1 KNRLHF
7 KKTKIQID
15 RYLPMWLRKFSLIQ
29 RLGIIV
35 ALITLLFVLL
45 TAVVLNRHYEALK
58 QKSYDENQHL
68 VEVVHTMLS
77 SFAART
83 DVDEATAKQQALEA
97 VKALRYDG
105 SNYFWIQDQTPSMV
119 MHPIKPA
126 LDGQDLRTFKDGNGK
141 AFFIELAQ
149 KVKSKGEGFV
159 DYVWPLPGEESPTDK
174 ISYVKEFK
182 PWGWTVGSGIYLT
195 NLEKEF
201 AHLRNVITVFCLVSI
216 VLVVVLVYVI
226 GGSIVKPVQEV
237 SERMKDISQGEGDL
251 TRSLP
256 ETGQDE
262 VTRLAR
268 YFNEYTKKMRHSLL
282 GIRENINSLTQ
293 QAELVETSSK
303 NSNAQAQTQNE
314 NMLQV
319 AAAMEEMTTQ
329 INEVSNNAD
338 SAEKSTSSA
347 RGNVQNGASVVDSTV
362 NDIRSLTSD
371 IESVSSAVT
380 ELAAQTESIGA
391 VLDVI
396 RGIAE
401 QTNLLALNAAIE
413 AARAGEQGRGF
424 AVVADEVRTLA
435 SRTGQST
442 DEIQAMIEE
451 LQSNAKS
458 AVDAVK
464 VSQSASTKTVDNAIQ
479 ANQNLQEADR
489 LMTEIADM
497 SSEIARATE
506 QQAEAATEANMRI
519 NALSGAAD
527 SSLRTADELAAASQA
542 LRASCI
548 AIMDIANRFK
558 L

>member
-1 KNRLHF
+1 
-7 KKTKIQID
+7 
-15 RYLPMWLRKFSLIQ
+15 MWLRKFSLIQ
-29 RLGIIV
+29 RLGIIA

-45 TAVVLNRHYEALK
+45 TALVLNRHYEALK

-68 VEVVHTMLS
+68 VEVVHTLLG
-77 SFAART
+77 SFAKRE
-83 DVDEATAKQQALEA
+83 DVDEATAKQLALEA

-105 SNYFWIQDQTPSMV
+105 NNYFWIQDETPAMV
-119 MHPIKPA
+119 MHPMKPA
-126 LDGQDLRTFKDGNGK
+126 LDGKDLRTFKDGNGK
-141 AFFIELAQ
+141 AFFIEMAQ
-149 KVKSKGEGFV
+149 KVIAKGEGFV
-159 DYVWPLPGEESPTDK
+159 DYVWPLPGEEAPTDK
-174 ISYVKEFK
+174 ISYVKAFK

-195 NLEKEF
+195 NLEEEY
-201 AHLRNVITVFCLVSI
+201 AHLRNVIVVFCVVS
-216 VLVVVLVYVI
+216 VVLVILLIYVI

-268 YFNEYTKKMRHSLL
+268 YFNEYTEKMRQSLL

-303 NSNAQAQTQNE
+303 NSNAQARTQNE

-338 SAEKSTSSA
+338 SAEKGTSSA
-347 RGNVQNGASVVDSTV
+347 RSNVQHGASVVDSTV
-362 NDIRSLTSD
+362 QDIRSLTSD
-371 IESVSSAVT
+371 IESVSNVVT
-380 ELAAQTESIGA
+380 ELAAQTDSIGA

-442 DEIQAMIEE
+442 DEIQAMIEK
-451 LQSNAKS
+451 LQSNAKN

-464 VSQSASTKTVDNAIQ
+464 VSQAASSKTVDNAIQ

-489 LMTEIADM
+489 LMTEIADK

-542 LRASCI
+542 LRSSCL
-548 AIMDIANRFK
+548 AIMEIANRFK

>member
-1 KNRLHF
+1 
-7 KKTKIQID
+7 
-15 RYLPMWLRKFSLIQ
+15 MWLRNFSLIQ

-35 ALITLLFVLL
+35 ALVVLLFVML
-45 TAVVLNRHYEALK
+45 TVVVLNRHYDALK
-58 QKSYDENQHL
+58 HKSYQENQHV

-77 SFAART
+77 SFAARK
-83 DVDEATAKQQALEA
+83 DLDETTAKQHALEA

-105 SNYFWIQDQTPSMV
+105 NNYFWVQDRTPSMV
-119 MHPIKPA
+119 MHPLKPA
-126 LDGQDLRTFKDGNGK
+126 LDGQDLRSFKDENGK
-141 AFFIELAQ
+141 ALFVEMAQ
-149 KVKSKGEGFV
+149 QVKANGEGFV
-159 DYVWPLPGEESPTDK
+159 DYVWPLPGETSPTDK

-182 PWGWTVGSGIYLT
+182 PWGWTIGSGIYLT
-195 NLEKEF
+195 NLDKEY
-201 AHLRNVITVFCLVSI
+201 ASLRNLIVIFSVISI
-216 VLVVVLVYVI
+216 ALVVVLIYVI

-237 SERMKDISQGEGDL
+237 TERMKDISQGEGDL

-256 ETGQDE
+256 ESGQDE

-268 YFNEYTKKMRHSLL
+268 YFNQYTEKMRQSLL
-282 GIRENINSLTQ
+282 GIRENISSLNQ
-293 QAELVETSSK
+293 QAELVERSSK
-303 NSNAQAQTQNE
+303 NSNQQAQDQNE

-329 INEVSNNAD
+329 INEVSDNAD
-338 SAEKSTSSA
+338 TAEKSTGSA
-347 RGNVQNGASVVDSTV
+347 RTNVQNGAAVVDSTV
-362 NDIRSLTSD
+362 SDIRSLTSD
-371 IESVSSAVT
+371 IESVSTVVT
-380 ELAAQTESIGA
+380 ELAAQTDSIGA

-442 DEIQAMIEE
+442 DEIQAMIEK
-451 LQSNAKS
+451 LQSNAKA

-489 LMTEIADM
+489 LMTEISDK

-527 SSLRTADELAAASQA
+527 NSLSTADELASASEA
-542 LRASCI
+542 LRASCL

>member
-1 KNRLHF
+1 
-7 KKTKIQID
+7 
-15 RYLPMWLRKFSLIQ
+15 MWLRKFSLIQ

-77 SFAART
+77 SFEART
-83 DVDEATAKQQALEA
+83 DVDEATAKQQALAA

-126 LDGQDLRTFKDGNGK
+126 LDGKDLRTFKDGNGK
-141 AFFIELAQ
+141 AFFIEMAQ
-149 KVKSKGEGFV
+149 KVKAQGDGFV
-159 DYVWPLPGEESPTDK
+159 DYVWPLPGEETPTDK

-195 NLEKEF
+195 NLEEEF
-201 AHLRNVITVFCLVSI
+201 AHLRNLILVFCLVSI
-216 VLVVVLVYVI
+216 VLVVLLVYVI

-262 VTRLAR
+262 VTRLAL
-268 YFNEYTKKMRHSLL
+268 YFNEYTDKMRQSLL
-282 GIRENINSLTQ
+282 GIRENISSLTQ
-293 QAELVETSSK
+293 QAELVESSSQ

-329 INEVSNNAD
+329 INDVSSNAD

-347 RGNVQNGASVVDSTV
+347 RGNVQNGAAVVDSTV
-362 NDIRSLTSD
+362 QDIRSLTSD
-371 IESVSSAVT
+371 IESVSNVVT
-380 ELAAQTESIGA
+380 ELAAQTDSIGA

-442 DEIQAMIEE
+442 DEIQAMIEK

-458 AVDAVK
+458 AVDAVQI
-464 VSQSASTKTVDNAIQ
+464 SQSASNKTVDNAIQ

-527 SSLRTADELAAASQA
+527 SSLKTADELAAASQA
-542 LRASCI
+542 LKSSCL

>member
-1 KNRLHF
+1 
-7 KKTKIQID
+7 
-15 RYLPMWLRKFSLIQ
+15 MWLRKFSLIQ

-83 DVDEATAKQQALEA
+83 DVDEAAAKQQALEA

-141 AFFIELAQ
+141 AFFIEMAQ

-201 AHLRNVITVFCLVSI
+201 AHLRNVIAVFCLVSI

-542 LRASCI
+542 LRASCL

>member
-1 KNRLHF
+1 
-7 KKTKIQID
+7 
-15 RYLPMWLRKFSLIQ
+15 MWLRKLSLIQ
-29 RLGIIV
+29 RLGVIV
-35 ALITLLFVLL
+35 ALVALLFIVL

-68 VEVVHTMLS
+68 VEVVHTMLG
-77 SFAART
+77 SFAQRS
-83 DVDEATAKQQALEA
+83 DIDEVEAKQLALA
-97 VKALRYDG
+97 SVKALRYDG
-105 SNYFWIQDQTPSMV
+105 SNYFWIQDQTPTMV
-119 MHPIKPA
+119 MHPIKPS

-141 AFFIELAQ
+141 AFFIEMAQ
-149 KVKSKGEGFV
+149 KIKAKGDGFV
-159 DYVWPLPGEESPTDK
+159 DYVWPLPGEEVPTEK

-195 NLEKEF
+195 NLDAEY
-201 AHLRNVITVFCLVSI
+201 AHLRNLIIVFCVISI
-216 VLVVVLVYVI
+216 ILVVFLIYVI

-237 SERMKDISQGEGDL
+237 TERMKDISQGEGDL
-251 TRSLP
+251 TRFLP

-268 YFNEYTKKMRHSLL
+268 YFNQYTEKMRHSLI
-282 GIRENINSLTQ
+282 GIRSNINTLSQ
-293 QAELVETSSK
+293 QAELVENSSK
-303 NSNAQAQTQNE
+303 NSNTQAQTQNE

-329 INEVSNNAD
+329 INDVSSNAD
-338 SAEKSTSSA
+338 SAEKSTTSA
-347 RGNVQNGASVVDSTV
+347 RTNVQNGTTVVENTV
-362 NDIRSLTSD
+362 SDIRSLTSD
-371 IESVSSAVT
+371 IESVSAVVT
-380 ELAAQTESIGA
+380 ELAAQTDSIGA

-442 DEIQAMIEE
+442 DEIQAMIEK
-451 LQSNAKS
+451 LQSNAKN

-464 VSQSASTKTVDNAIQ
+464 VSQQASAKTVDNAIE

-489 LMTEIADM
+489 LMTEISGM

-506 QQAEAATEANMRI
+506 QQAEAANEVNVRI

-527 SSLRTADELAAASQA
+527 NSLRTADELASASQA
-542 LRASCI
+542 LRASCL
-548 AIMDIANRFK
+548 AITEIANRFK
-558 L
+558 LE

>member
-1 KNRLHF
+1 
-7 KKTKIQID
+7 
-15 RYLPMWLRKFSLIQ
+15 MWLRNFSLIQ

-35 ALITLLFVLL
+35 ALIVLLFVLL
-45 TAVVLNRHYEALK
+45 TVVVLNRHYDALK
-58 QKSYDENQHL
+58 HKSYEENQHL
-68 VEVVHTMLS
+68 VEVVHTMLG
-77 SFAART
+77 SFAARS
-83 DVDEATAKQQALEA
+83 DLDEENAKQQALNA

-105 SNYFWIQDQTPSMV
+105 NNYFWIQDRTPSMV
-119 MHPIKPA
+119 MHPLKPA
-126 LDGQDLRTFKDGNGK
+126 LDGQDLRSFKDENGT
-141 AFFIELAQ
+141 ALFVEMAQ
-149 KVKSKGEGFV
+149 KVKANGEGFV
-159 DYVWPLPGEESPTDK
+159 DYVWPLPGEDRPTDK

-195 NLEKEF
+195 NLEKEY
-201 AHLRNVITVFCLVSI
+201 ANLRNLIIVFSLISI
-216 VLVVVLVYVI
+216 VLVVVLIYVI
-226 GGSIVKPVQEV
+226 GGSIVKPVKEV
-237 SERMKDISQGEGDL
+237 TERMKDISQGEGDL

-268 YFNEYTKKMRHSLL
+268 YFNQYTEKMRQSLL
-282 GIRENINSLTQ
+282 GIRENISSLTQ
-293 QAELVETSSK
+293 QAELVERSSK
-303 NSNAQAQTQNE
+303 NSNQQAQDQNE

-319 AAAMEEMTTQ
+319 AAAMEQMTSQ
-329 INEVSNNAD
+329 INEVSHNAET
-338 SAEKSTSSA
+338 AEKSTGSA
-347 RGNVQNGASVVDSTV
+347 RTNVQNGVAVVDGTV
-362 NDIRSLTSD
+362 TDIRSLTSD
-371 IESVSSAVT
+371 IESVSTVVT
-380 ELAAQTESIGA
+380 ELAAQTDSIGA

-442 DEIQAMIEE
+442 DEIQAMIEK
-451 LQSNAKS
+451 LQSNAKA

-479 ANQNLQEADR
+479 ANQSLQEADR
-489 LMTEIADM
+489 LMTEISNK

-527 SSLRTADELAAASQA
+527 SSLRTADELASASEA
-542 LRASCI
+542 LRASCL

>member
-1 KNRLHF
+1 
-7 KKTKIQID
+7 
-15 RYLPMWLRKFSLIQ
+15 MWLRKFSLIQ

-141 AFFIELAQ
+141 AFFIEMAQ
-149 KVKSKGEGFV
+149 NVKSKGEGFV

-201 AHLRNVITVFCLVSI
+201 AHLRNVIAVFCLVSI

-237 SERMKDISQGEGDL
+237 TERMKDISQGEGDL

-268 YFNEYTKKMRHSLL
+268 YFNEYTEKMRQSLL

-347 RGNVQNGASVVDSTV
+347 RGNVQHGASVVDSTV
-362 NDIRSLTSD
+362 KDIRSLTSD

-442 DEIQAMIEE
+442 DEIQAMIEK

-464 VSQSASTKTVDNAIQ
+464 VSQSASTKTVENAIQ

>member
-1 KNRLHF
+1 
-7 KKTKIQID
+7 
-15 RYLPMWLRKFSLIQ
+15 MWLRKFSLIQ
-29 RLGIIV
+29 RLGIIA

-45 TAVVLNRHYEALK
+45 TALVLNRHYEALK

-68 VEVVHTMLS
+68 VEVVHTLLG
-77 SFAART
+77 SFAKRD
-83 DVDEATAKQQALEA
+83 DVDEATAKQLALEA

-105 SNYFWIQDQTPSMV
+105 NNYFWIQDETPAMV
-119 MHPIKPA
+119 MHPMKPA
-126 LDGQDLRTFKDGNGK
+126 LDGKDLRTFKDGNGK
-141 AFFIELAQ
+141 AFFIEMAQ
-149 KVKSKGEGFV
+149 KVKAKGEGFV
-159 DYVWPLPGEESPTDK
+159 DYVWPLPGEEAPTDK
-174 ISYVKEFK
+174 ISYVKAFK

-195 NLEKEF
+195 NLEEEY
-201 AHLRNVITVFCLVSI
+201 AHLRNVIVVFCVVS
-216 VLVVVLVYVI
+216 VVLVILLIYVI

-268 YFNEYTKKMRHSLL
+268 YFNEYTEKMRQSLL

-303 NSNAQAQTQNE
+303 NSNARAQTQNE

-338 SAEKSTSSA
+338 SAEKGTSSA
-347 RGNVQNGASVVDSTV
+347 RSNVQHGASVVDSTV
-362 NDIRSLTSD
+362 QDIRSLTSD
-371 IESVSSAVT
+371 IESVSNVVT
-380 ELAAQTESIGA
+380 ELAAQTDSIGA

-442 DEIQAMIEE
+442 DEIQAMIEK
-451 LQSNAKS
+451 LQSNAKN

-464 VSQSASTKTVDNAIQ
+464 VSQAASSKTVDNAIQ

-489 LMTEIADM
+489 LMTEIADK

-542 LRASCI
+542 LRSSCL
-548 AIMDIANRFK
+548 AIMEIANRFK

>member
-1 KNRLHF
+1 
-7 KKTKIQID
+7 
-15 RYLPMWLRKFSLIQ
+15 MWLRKFSLIQ

-141 AFFIELAQ
+141 AFFIAMAQ

-201 AHLRNVITVFCLVSI
+201 AHLRNVIAVFCLVSI

-268 YFNEYTKKMRHSLL
+268 YFNEYTEKMRHSLL

-442 DEIQAMIEE
+442 DEIQAMIEK

>member
-1 KNRLHF
+1 
-7 KKTKIQID
+7 
-15 RYLPMWLRKFSLIQ
+15 MWLRKFSLIQ

-442 DEIQAMIEE
+442 DEIQAMIEK

-542 LRASCI
+542 LRASCL

>member
-1 KNRLHF
+1 
-7 KKTKIQID
+7 
-15 RYLPMWLRKFSLIQ
+15 MWLRKFSLIQ
-29 RLGIIV
+29 RLGIIA
-35 ALITLLFVLL
+35 ALMTLLFVLL
-45 TAVVLNRHYEALK
+45 TALVLNRHYEALK

-68 VEVVHTMLS
+68 VEVVHTLLG
-77 SFAART
+77 SFAKRE
-83 DVDEATAKQQALEA
+83 DVDEATAKQLALEA

-105 SNYFWIQDQTPSMV
+105 NNYFWIQDETPSMV
-119 MHPIKPA
+119 MHPMKPA
-126 LDGQDLRTFKDGNGK
+126 LDGKDLRTFKDGNGK
-141 AFFIELAQ
+141 AFFIEMAQ
-149 KVKSKGEGFV
+149 KVKAKGEGFV
-159 DYVWPLPGEESPTDK
+159 DYVWPLPGEEAPTDK
-174 ISYVKEFK
+174 ISYVKAFK

-195 NLEKEF
+195 NLEEEY
-201 AHLRNVITVFCLVSI
+201 AHLRNVIVVFCVVS
-216 VLVVVLVYVI
+216 VVLVILLIYVI

-268 YFNEYTKKMRHSLL
+268 YFNEYTEKMRQSLL

-338 SAEKSTSSA
+338 SAEKGTSSA
-347 RGNVQNGASVVDSTV
+347 RSNVQHGASVVDSTV
-362 NDIRSLTSD
+362 QDIRSLTSD
-371 IESVSSAVT
+371 IESVSNVVT
-380 ELAAQTESIGA
+380 ELAAQTDSIGA

-442 DEIQAMIEE
+442 DEIQAMIEK
-451 LQSNAKS
+451 LQSNAKN

-464 VSQSASTKTVDNAIQ
+464 VSQAASSKTVDNAIQ

-489 LMTEIADM
+489 LMTEIADK

-542 LRASCI
+542 LRSSCL
-548 AIMDIANRFK
+548 AIMEIANRFK

>member
-1 KNRLHF
+1 
-7 KKTKIQID
+7 
-15 RYLPMWLRKFSLIQ
+15 MWLRKFSLIQ

-141 AFFIELAQ
+141 AFFIEMAQ

-542 LRASCI
+542 LRASCL

>member
-1 KNRLHF
+1 
-7 KKTKIQID
+7 
-15 RYLPMWLRKFSLIQ
+15 MWLRNFSLIQ
-29 RLGIIV
+29 RLGIII
-35 ALITLLFVLL
+35 ALIILLFIVLTGL
-45 TAVVLNRHYEALK
+45 VLNRHFEALK
-58 QKSYDENQHL
+58 QKSYEENQHL
-68 VEVVHTMLS
+68 VEVVHTMLG

-83 DVDEATAKQQALEA
+83 DVSEETAKQLALEA
-97 VKALRYDG
+97 VRALRYDG
-105 SNYFWIQDQTPSMV
+105 SNYFWIQDQTPTMV

-126 LDGQDLRTFKDGNGK
+126 LDGNDLRTFKDGNGK
-141 AFFIELAQ
+141 AFFVDMARL
-149 KVKSKGEGFV
+149 VKSQGDGFV
-159 DYVWPLPGEESPTDK
+159 DYVWPLPGETEPTDK

-195 NLEKEF
+195 NLEAEY
-201 AHLRNVITVFCLVSI
+201 AHMRNVMIGFCVVSV
-216 VLVVVLVYVI
+216 VLVVLLIYVI

-237 SERMKDISQGEGDL
+237 TERMKDISQGEGDL

-256 ETGQDE
+256 EKGQDE

-268 YFNEYTKKMRHSLL
+268 YFNQYTEKMRQSLL

-293 QAELVETSSK
+293 QAELVENSSK
-303 NSNAQAQTQNE
+303 NSNQQAHDQNE

-319 AAAMEEMTTQ
+319 AAAMEQMTSQ

-347 RGNVQNGASVVDSTV
+347 RSNVQHGATVVDNTV
-362 NDIRSLTSD
+362 KDIRSLTSD

-380 ELAAQTESIGA
+380 ELAAQTDSIGA

-442 DEIQAMIEE
+442 DEIQAMIEK
-451 LQSNAKS
+451 LQSNAKA

-506 QQAEAATEANMRI
+506 QQAEAANEANVRI

-527 SSLRTADELAAASQA
+527 NSLRTADELASASQA
-542 LRASCI
+542 LRASCL

>member
-1 KNRLHF
+1 
-7 KKTKIQID
+7 
-15 RYLPMWLRKFSLIQ
+15 MWLRKFSLIQ
-29 RLGIIV
+29 RLGIIA

-45 TAVVLNRHYEALK
+45 TALVLNRHYEALK

-68 VEVVHTMLS
+68 VEVVHTLLG
-77 SFAART
+77 SFAKRE
-83 DVDEATAKQQALEA
+83 DVDEATAKQLALEA

-105 SNYFWIQDQTPSMV
+105 NNYFWIQDETPAMV
-119 MHPIKPA
+119 MHPMKPA
-126 LDGQDLRTFKDGNGK
+126 LDGKDLRTFKDGNGK
-141 AFFIELAQ
+141 AFFIEMAQ
-149 KVKSKGEGFV
+149 RVKAKGEGFV
-159 DYVWPLPGEESPTDK
+159 DYVWPLPGEEAPTDK
-174 ISYVKEFK
+174 ISYVKAFK

-195 NLEKEF
+195 NLEEEY
-201 AHLRNVITVFCLVSI
+201 AHLRNVIVVFCVVS
-216 VLVVVLVYVI
+216 VVLVILLIYVI

-268 YFNEYTKKMRHSLL
+268 YFNEYTEKMRQSLL

-338 SAEKSTSSA
+338 SAEKGTSSA
-347 RGNVQNGASVVDSTV
+347 RSNVQHGASVVDSTV
-362 NDIRSLTSD
+362 QDIRSLTSD
-371 IESVSSAVT
+371 IESVSNVVT
-380 ELAAQTESIGA
+380 ELAAQTDSIGA

-442 DEIQAMIEE
+442 DEIQAMIEK
-451 LQSNAKS
+451 LQSNAKN

-464 VSQSASTKTVDNAIQ
+464 VSQAASSKTVDNAIQ

-489 LMTEIADM
+489 LMTEIADK

-542 LRASCI
+542 LRSSCL
-548 AIMDIANRFK
+548 AIMEIANRFK

>member
-1 KNRLHF
+1 
-7 KKTKIQID
+7 
-15 RYLPMWLRKFSLIQ
+15 MWLRNFSLIQ
-29 RLGIIV
+29 RLGIII
-35 ALITLLFVLL
+35 ALIILLFVVL
-45 TAVVLNRHYEALK
+45 TGLVLNRHFEALK
-58 QKSYDENQHL
+58 QKSYEENQHL
-68 VEVVHTMLS
+68 VEVVHTMLG

-83 DVDEATAKQQALEA
+83 DVSEETAKQLALDA
-97 VKALRYDG
+97 VRALRYDG
-105 SNYFWIQDQTPSMV
+105 SNYFWIQDQTPTMV

-126 LDGQDLRTFKDGNGK
+126 LEGNDLRTFKDGNGK
-141 AFFIELAQ
+141 AFFVDMARL
-149 KVKSKGEGFV
+149 VKSQGDGFV
-159 DYVWPLPGEESPTDK
+159 DYVWPLPGETEPTDK

-195 NLEKEF
+195 NLEAEY
-201 AHLRNVITVFCLVSI
+201 AHMRNVMIVFCVVSV
-216 VLVVVLVYVI
+216 VLVVLLIYVI

-237 SERMKDISQGEGDL
+237 TERMKDISQGEGDL

-256 ETGQDE
+256 EKGQDE

-268 YFNEYTKKMRHSLL
+268 YFNQYTEKMRQSLL

-293 QAELVETSSK
+293 QAELVENSSK
-303 NSNAQAQTQNE
+303 NSNQQAHDQNE

-319 AAAMEEMTTQ
+319 AAAMEQMTSQ

-347 RGNVQNGASVVDSTV
+347 RSNVQHGASVVDNTV
-362 NDIRSLTSD
+362 KDIRSLTSD
-371 IESVSSAVT
+371 IESVSSVVT
-380 ELAAQTESIGA
+380 ELAAQTDSIGA

-442 DEIQAMIEE
+442 DEIQAMIEK
-451 LQSNAKS
+451 LQSNAKA

-506 QQAEAATEANMRI
+506 QQAEAANEANVRI

-527 SSLRTADELAAASQA
+527 NSLRTADELASASQA
-542 LRASCI
+542 LRASCL

>member
-1 KNRLHF
+1 
-7 KKTKIQID
+7 
-15 RYLPMWLRKFSLIQ
+15 MWLRKFSLIQ

-268 YFNEYTKKMRHSLL
+268 YFNEYTEKMRHSLL

-442 DEIQAMIEE
+442 DEIQAMIEK

-542 LRASCI
+542 LRASCL

>member
-1 KNRLHF
+1 
-7 KKTKIQID
+7 
-15 RYLPMWLRKFSLIQ
+15 MWLRKFSLIQ

-35 ALITLLFVLL
+35 ALITLLFILL

-68 VEVVHTMLS
+68 VEVVHTMLG
-77 SFAART
+77 SFEART
-83 DVDEATAKQQALEA
+83 DVDEATAKQQALAA

-126 LDGQDLRTFKDGNGK
+126 LDGKDLRTFKDGNGK
-141 AFFIELAQ
+141 AFFIEMAQ
-149 KVKSKGEGFV
+149 KVKAQGDGFV
-159 DYVWPLPGEESPTDK
+159 DYVWPLPGEEAPTDK

-201 AHLRNVITVFCLVSI
+201 SHLRNLIVVFCLVSV

-237 SERMKDISQGEGDL
+237 TERMKDISQGEGDL

-262 VTRLAR
+262 ITRLAR
-268 YFNEYTKKMRHSLL
+268 YFNEYTDKMRQSLL
-282 GIRENINSLTQ
+282 GIRANISSLTQ
-293 QAELVETSSK
+293 QAELVESSSQ

-329 INEVSNNAD
+329 INDVSSNAD

-347 RGNVQNGASVVDSTV
+347 RGNVQNGAAVVDSTV
-362 NDIRSLTSD
+362 QDIRSLTSD
-371 IESVSSAVT
+371 IESVSTVVT
-380 ELAAQTESIGA
+380 ELAAQTDSIGA

-442 DEIQAMIEE
+442 DEIQAMIEK
-451 LQSNAKS
+451 LQNNAKS

-464 VSQSASTKTVDNAIQ
+464 ISQSASAKTVDNAIH

-489 LMTEIADM
+489 LMTDIADM

-527 SSLRTADELAAASQA
+527 SSLKTADELAAASQA
-542 LRASCI
+542 LKSSCL
-548 AIMDIANRFK
+548 AIMEIANRFK

>member
-1 KNRLHF
+1 
-7 KKTKIQID
+7 
-15 RYLPMWLRKFSLIQ
+15 MWLRNFSLIQ
-29 RLGIIV
+29 RLGIII
-35 ALITLLFVLL
+35 ALIILLFVVL
-45 TAVVLNRHYEALK
+45 TGLVLNRHFEALK
-58 QKSYDENQHL
+58 QKSYEENQHL
-68 VEVVHTMLS
+68 VEVVHTMLG

-83 DVDEATAKQQALEA
+83 DVSEETAKQLALDA
-97 VKALRYDG
+97 VRALRYDG
-105 SNYFWIQDQTPSMV
+105 SNYFWIQDQTPTMV

-126 LDGQDLRTFKDGNGK
+126 LEGNDLRTFKDGNGK
-141 AFFIELAQ
+141 AFFVDMARL
-149 KVKSKGEGFV
+149 VKSQGDGFV
-159 DYVWPLPGEESPTDK
+159 DYVWPLPGETEPTDK

-195 NLEKEF
+195 NLEAEY
-201 AHLRNVITVFCLVSI
+201 AHMRNVMIGFCVVSV
-216 VLVVVLVYVI
+216 VLVVLLIYVI

-237 SERMKDISQGEGDL
+237 TERMKDISQGEGDL

-256 ETGQDE
+256 EKGQDE

-268 YFNEYTKKMRHSLL
+268 YFNQYTEKMRQSLL

-293 QAELVETSSK
+293 QAELVENSSK
-303 NSNAQAQTQNE
+303 NSNQQAQDQNE

-319 AAAMEEMTTQ
+319 AAAMEQMTSQ

-347 RGNVQNGASVVDSTV
+347 RSNVQHGASVVDNTV
-362 NDIRSLTSD
+362 KDIRSLTSD
-371 IESVSSAVT
+371 IESVSSVVT
-380 ELAAQTESIGA
+380 ELAAQTDSIGA

-442 DEIQAMIEE
+442 DEIQAMIEK
-451 LQSNAKS
+451 LQSNAKA

-506 QQAEAATEANMRI
+506 QQAEAANEANVRI

-527 SSLRTADELAAASQA
+527 NSLRTADELASASQA
-542 LRASCI
+542 LRASCL

>member
-1 KNRLHF
+1 
-7 KKTKIQID
+7 
-15 RYLPMWLRKFSLIQ
+15 MWLRNFSLIQ

-45 TAVVLNRHYEALK
+45 TAVVLNQHYSALK
-58 QKSYDENQHL
+58 SKSYEENKHL

-77 SFAART
+77 AFAERT
-83 DVDEATAKQQALEA
+83 DVSEEEAKQLALNA

-126 LDGQDLRTFKDGNGK
+126 LDGQDLRSFKDGNGK
-141 AFFIELAQ
+141 AFFVDMA
-149 KVKSKGEGFV
+149 KAVKSEGDGFV
-159 DYVWPLPGEESPTDK
+159 DYVWPLPGKEDPTDK

-195 NLEKEF
+195 NLESDY
-201 AHLRNVITVFCLVSI
+201 AHLRNLIIVFCIVSI
-216 VLVVVLVYVI
+216 LLVILLIYVI

-237 SERMKDISQGEGDL
+237 TDRMKDISQGEGDL

-256 ETGQDE
+256 ESGQDE
-262 VTRLAR
+262 ITQLAR
-268 YFNEYTKKMRHSLL
+268 YFNEYTEKMRQSLI
-282 GIRENINSLTQ
+282 GIRENINSLSQ
-293 QAELVETSSK
+293 QAELVENSSK
-303 NSNAQAQTQNE
+303 NSNSQAQTQNE

-329 INEVSNNAD
+329 INDVSNNAD

-347 RGNVQNGASVVDSTV
+347 RTNVQNGASVVDSTV

-371 IESVSSAVT
+371 IESVSSVVT
-380 ELAAQTESIGA
+380 ELAAQTDSIGA

-442 DEIQAMIEE
+442 DEIQAMIEK
-451 LQSNAKS
+451 LQSNAKN

-464 VSQSASTKTVDNAIQ
+464 VSQSASTRTVDNAIQ
-479 ANQNLQEADR
+479 ANQSLQEADR
-489 LMTEIADM
+489 LMTEISNK

-506 QQAEAATEANMRI
+506 QQAEAANEANMRI

-527 SSLRTADELAAASQA
+527 NSLRTADELASASQA
-542 LRASCI
+542 LRASCL

>member
-1 KNRLHF
+1 
-7 KKTKIQID
+7 
-15 RYLPMWLRKFSLIQ
+15 MWLRKLSLIQ

-35 ALITLLFVLL
+35 ALVALLFIVL

-68 VEVVHTMLS
+68 VEVVHTMLG
-77 SFAART
+77 SFAQRS
-83 DVDEATAKQQALEA
+83 DIDEAEAKQLALA
-97 VKALRYDG
+97 SVKALRYDG
-105 SNYFWIQDQTPSMV
+105 SNYFWIQDQTPFMV
-119 MHPIKPA
+119 MHPIKPS

-141 AFFIELAQ
+141 AFFIEMAQ
-149 KVKSKGEGFV
+149 KIKAKGDGFV
-159 DYVWPLPGEESPTDK
+159 DYVWPLPGEEAPTEK

-195 NLEKEF
+195 NLDAEY
-201 AHLRNVITVFCLVSI
+201 AHLRNLIIVFCVISI
-216 VLVVVLVYVI
+216 ILVVFLIYVI

-237 SERMKDISQGEGDL
+237 TERMKDISQGEGDL
-251 TRSLP
+251 TRFLP

-268 YFNEYTKKMRHSLL
+268 YFNQYTEKMRHSLI
-282 GIRENINSLTQ
+282 GIRSNINTLSQ
-293 QAELVETSSK
+293 QAELVENSSK
-303 NSNAQAQTQNE
+303 NSNKQAQTQNE

-329 INEVSNNAD
+329 INDVSSNAD
-338 SAEKSTSSA
+338 SAEKSTTSA
-347 RGNVQNGASVVDSTV
+347 RTNVQNGTTVVENTV
-362 NDIRSLTSD
+362 SDIRSLTSD
-371 IESVSSAVT
+371 IESVSAVVT
-380 ELAAQTESIGA
+380 ELAAQTDSIGA

-442 DEIQAMIEE
+442 DEIQAMIEK
-451 LQSNAKS
+451 LQSNAKN

-464 VSQSASTKTVDNAIQ
+464 VSQQASTKTVDNAIE

-489 LMTEIADM
+489 LMTEISGM

-506 QQAEAATEANMRI
+506 QQAEAANEVNVRI

-527 SSLRTADELAAASQA
+527 NSLRTADELASASQA
-542 LRASCI
+542 LRASCL
-548 AIMDIANRFK
+548 AITEIANRFK
-558 L
+558 LE

>member
-1 KNRLHF
+1 
-7 KKTKIQID
+7 
-15 RYLPMWLRKFSLIQ
+15 MWLRKFSLIQ

-45 TAVVLNRHYEALK
+45 TAVVLSRHYEALK

-83 DVDEATAKQQALEA
+83 DVDEAAAKQQALEA

-141 AFFIELAQ
+141 AFFIEMAQ

-268 YFNEYTKKMRHSLL
+268 YFNEYTEKMRHSLL

-442 DEIQAMIEE
+442 DEIQAMIEK

-542 LRASCI
+542 LRASCL

>member
-1 KNRLHF
+1 
-7 KKTKIQID
+7 
-15 RYLPMWLRKFSLIQ
+15 MWLRKFSLIQ
-29 RLGIIV
+29 RLGIVV
-35 ALITLLFVLL
+35 ALIALLFVLL
-45 TAVVLNRHYEALK
+45 TALVLNRHYEALK

-83 DVDEATAKQQALEA
+83 DVEEATAKQQALEA
-97 VKALRYDG
+97 VKALRYDS
-105 SNYFWIQDQTPSMV
+105 SNYFWIQDQTPFMV
-119 MHPIKPA
+119 MHPLKPA

-141 AFFIELAQ
+141 TFFVEMAQ
-149 KVKSKGEGFV
+149 KVKSQGDGFV
-159 DYVWPLPGEESPTDK
+159 DYVWPLPGEEAPTDK

-195 NLEKEF
+195 NLEEEY
-201 AHLRNVITVFCLVSI
+201 AHLRNVIIVFCMVSI
-216 VLVVVLVYVI
+216 VLVVLLVYVI

-237 SERMKDISQGEGDL
+237 TERMKDISQGEGDL

-256 ETGQDE
+256 ESGQDE
-262 VTRLAR
+262 ITRLAR
-268 YFNEYTKKMRHSLL
+268 YFNEYTEKMRQSLL

-293 QAELVETSSK
+293 QAELVESSSQS
-303 NSNAQAQTQNE
+303 SNAQAQTQNE

-329 INEVSNNAD
+329 INDVSSNAD

-347 RGNVQNGASVVDSTV
+347 RTNVQQGAAVVDSTV
-362 NDIRSLTSD
+362 KDIRSLTSD
-371 IESVSSAVT
+371 IESVSSVVT

-442 DEIQAMIEE
+442 DEIQAMIEK

-464 VSQSASTKTVDNAIQ
+464 VSQAASTKTVDNAIQ
-479 ANQNLQEADR
+479 ANLNLQEADR

-506 QQAEAATEANMRI
+506 QQAEAASEANMRI

-527 SSLRTADELAAASQA
+527 ISLRTADELAAASQA
-542 LRASCI
+542 LRSSCLS
-548 AIMDIANRFK
+548 IMDIANRFK

>member
-329 INEVSNNAD
+329 ISEVSNNAD

-542 LRASCI
+542 LRASCL

>member
-1 KNRLHF
+1 
-7 KKTKIQID
+7 
-15 RYLPMWLRKFSLIQ
+15 MWLRKFSLIQ
-29 RLGIIV
+29 RLGIIA

-45 TAVVLNRHYEALK
+45 TALVLNRHYEALK

-68 VEVVHTMLS
+68 VEVVHTLLG
-77 SFAART
+77 SFAKRE
-83 DVDEATAKQQALEA
+83 DVDEATAKQLALEA

-105 SNYFWIQDQTPSMV
+105 NNYFWIQDETPAMV
-119 MHPIKPA
+119 IHPMKPA
-126 LDGQDLRTFKDGNGK
+126 LDGKDLRTFKDGNGK
-141 AFFIELAQ
+141 AFFIEMAQ
-149 KVKSKGEGFV
+149 KVKAKGEGFV
-159 DYVWPLPGEESPTDK
+159 DYVWPLPGEEAPTDK
-174 ISYVKEFK
+174 ISYVKAFK

-195 NLEKEF
+195 NLEEEY
-201 AHLRNVITVFCLVSI
+201 AHLRNVIVVFCVVS
-216 VLVVVLVYVI
+216 VVLVILLIYVI

-268 YFNEYTKKMRHSLL
+268 YFNEYTEKMRQSLL

-338 SAEKSTSSA
+338 SAEKGTSSA
-347 RGNVQNGASVVDSTV
+347 RSNVQHGASVVDSTV
-362 NDIRSLTSD
+362 QDIRSLTSD
-371 IESVSSAVT
+371 IESVSNVVT
-380 ELAAQTESIGA
+380 ELAAQTDSIGA

-442 DEIQAMIEE
+442 DEIQAMIEK
-451 LQSNAKS
+451 LQSNAKN

-464 VSQSASTKTVDNAIQ
+464 VSQAASSKTVDNAIQ

-489 LMTEIADM
+489 LMTEIADK

-542 LRASCI
+542 LRSSCL
-548 AIMDIANRFK
+548 AIMEIANRFK

>member
-1 KNRLHF
+1 
-7 KKTKIQID
+7 
-15 RYLPMWLRKFSLIQ
+15 MWLRNFSLIQ

-35 ALITLLFVLL
+35 ALIVLLFVLL
-45 TAVVLNRHYEALK
+45 TVVVLNRHYDALK
-58 QKSYDENQHL
+58 HKSYEENQHL
-68 VEVVHTMLS
+68 VEVVHTMLG
-77 SFAART
+77 SFAARS
-83 DVDEATAKQQALEA
+83 DLDEANAKQQALNA

-105 SNYFWIQDQTPSMV
+105 NNYFWIQDRTPSMV
-119 MHPIKPA
+119 MHPLKPA
-126 LDGQDLRTFKDGNGK
+126 LDGQDLRSFKDENGT
-141 AFFIELAQ
+141 ALFVEMAQ
-149 KVKSKGEGFV
+149 KVKANGEGFV
-159 DYVWPLPGEESPTDK
+159 DYVWPLPGEDRPTDK

-195 NLEKEF
+195 NLEKEY
-201 AHLRNVITVFCLVSI
+201 ANLRNLIIVFSLISI
-216 VLVVVLVYVI
+216 VLVVVLIYVI
-226 GGSIVKPVQEV
+226 GGSIVKPVKEV
-237 SERMKDISQGEGDL
+237 TERMKDISQGEGDL

-268 YFNEYTKKMRHSLL
+268 YFNQYTEKMRQSLL
-282 GIRENINSLTQ
+282 GIRENISSLTQ
-293 QAELVETSSK
+293 QAELVERSSK
-303 NSNAQAQTQNE
+303 NSNQQAQDQNE

-319 AAAMEEMTTQ
+319 AAAMEQMTTQ
-329 INEVSNNAD
+329 INEVSHNAET
-338 SAEKSTSSA
+338 AEKSTGSA
-347 RGNVQNGASVVDSTV
+347 RTNVQNGVAVVDGTV
-362 NDIRSLTSD
+362 TDIRSLTSD
-371 IESVSSAVT
+371 IESVSTVVT
-380 ELAAQTESIGA
+380 ELAAQTDSIGA

-442 DEIQAMIEE
+442 DEIQAMIEK
-451 LQSNAKS
+451 LQSNAKA

-479 ANQNLQEADR
+479 ANQSLQEADR
-489 LMTEIADM
+489 LMTEISNK

-527 SSLRTADELAAASQA
+527 SSLRTADELASASEA
-542 LRASCI
+542 LRASCL

>member
-1 KNRLHF
+1 
-7 KKTKIQID
+7 
-15 RYLPMWLRKFSLIQ
+15 MWLRKFSLIQ
-29 RLGIIV
+29 RLGIIA

-45 TAVVLNRHYEALK
+45 TALVLNRHYEALK

-68 VEVVHTMLS
+68 VEVVHTLLG
-77 SFAART
+77 SFAKRE
-83 DVDEATAKQQALEA
+83 DVDEATAKQLALEA

-105 SNYFWIQDQTPSMV
+105 NNYFWIQDETPSMV
-119 MHPIKPA
+119 MHPMKPA
-126 LDGQDLRTFKDGNGK
+126 LDGKDLRTFKDGNGK
-141 AFFIELAQ
+141 AFFIEMAQ
-149 KVKSKGEGFV
+149 KVKAKGEGFV
-159 DYVWPLPGEESPTDK
+159 DYVWPLPGEEAPTDK
-174 ISYVKEFK
+174 ISYVKAFK

-195 NLEKEF
+195 NLEEEY
-201 AHLRNVITVFCLVSI
+201 ARLRNVIVVFCVVS
-216 VLVVVLVYVI
+216 VVLVILLIYVI

-268 YFNEYTKKMRHSLL
+268 YFNEYTEKMRQSLL

-338 SAEKSTSSA
+338 SAEKGTSSA
-347 RGNVQNGASVVDSTV
+347 RSNVQHGTSVVDSTV
-362 NDIRSLTSD
+362 QDIRSLTSD
-371 IESVSSAVT
+371 IESVSNVVT
-380 ELAAQTESIGA
+380 ELAAQTDSIGA

-442 DEIQAMIEE
+442 DEIQAMIEK
-451 LQSNAKS
+451 LQSNAKN

-464 VSQSASTKTVDNAIQ
+464 VSQAASSKTVDNAIQ

-489 LMTEIADM
+489 LMTEIADK

-542 LRASCI
+542 LRSSCL
-548 AIMDIANRFK
+548 AIMEIANRFK

>member
-1 KNRLHF
+1 
-7 KKTKIQID
+7 
-15 RYLPMWLRKFSLIQ
+15 MWLRKFSLIQ
-29 RLGIIV
+29 RLGIVI
-35 ALITLLFVLL
+35 ALIALLFILL
-45 TAVVLNRHYEALK
+45 TALVLNRHYEALK

-83 DVDEATAKQQALEA
+83 DVEEATAKQQALEA
-97 VKALRYDG
+97 VKALRYDS
-105 SNYFWIQDQTPSMV
+105 SNYFWIQDQTPFMV
-119 MHPIKPA
+119 MHPLKPA

-141 AFFIELAQ
+141 TFFVEMAQ
-149 KVKSKGEGFV
+149 KVKSQGDGFV
-159 DYVWPLPGEESPTDK
+159 DYVWPLPGEEAPTDK

-195 NLEKEF
+195 NLEEEY
-201 AHLRNVITVFCLVSI
+201 AHLRNVIIVFCMVSI
-216 VLVVVLVYVI
+216 VLVVLLVYVI

-237 SERMKDISQGEGDL
+237 TERMKDISQGEGDL

-256 ETGQDE
+256 ESGQDE
-262 VTRLAR
+262 ITRLAR
-268 YFNEYTKKMRHSLL
+268 YFNEYTEKMRQSLL
-282 GIRENINSLTQ
+282 GIRENINTLTQ
-293 QAELVETSSK
+293 QAELVESSSQS
-303 NSNAQAQTQNE
+303 SNAQAQTQNE

-329 INEVSNNAD
+329 INDVSSNAD

-347 RGNVQNGASVVDSTV
+347 RTNVQQGAAVVDSTV
-362 NDIRSLTSD
+362 KDIRSLTSD
-371 IESVSSAVT
+371 IESVSSVVT

-442 DEIQAMIEE
+442 DEIQAMIEK

-464 VSQSASTKTVDNAIQ
+464 VSQTASTKTVDNAIQ
-479 ANQNLQEADR
+479 ANLNLQEADR

-506 QQAEAATEANMRI
+506 QQAEAASEANMRI

-527 SSLRTADELAAASQA
+527 ISLRTADELAAASQA
-542 LRASCI
+542 LRSSCLS
-548 AIMDIANRFK
+548 IMDIANRFK

>member
-1 KNRLHF
+1 
-7 KKTKIQID
+7 
-15 RYLPMWLRKFSLIQ
+15 MWLRNFSLIQ
-29 RLGIIV
+29 RLGIII
-35 ALITLLFVLL
+35 ALIILLFVVL
-45 TAVVLNRHYEALK
+45 TGLVLNRHFEALK
-58 QKSYDENQHL
+58 QKSYEENQHL
-68 VEVVHTMLS
+68 VEVVHTMLG

-83 DVDEATAKQQALEA
+83 DVSEETAKQLALDA
-97 VKALRYDG
+97 VRALRYDG

-126 LDGQDLRTFKDGNGK
+126 LDGNDLRTFKDGNGK
-141 AFFIELAQ
+141 AFFVDMARL
-149 KVKSKGEGFV
+149 VKSQGDGFV
-159 DYVWPLPGEESPTDK
+159 DYVWPLPGETEPTDK

-195 NLEKEF
+195 NLEAEY
-201 AHLRNVITVFCLVSI
+201 AHMRNVMIGFCVVSV
-216 VLVVVLVYVI
+216 VLVVLLIYVI

-237 SERMKDISQGEGDL
+237 TERMKDISQGEGDL

-256 ETGQDE
+256 EKGQDE

-268 YFNEYTKKMRHSLL
+268 YFNQYTEKMRQSLL

-293 QAELVETSSK
+293 QAELVENSSK
-303 NSNAQAQTQNE
+303 NSNQQAQDQNE

-319 AAAMEEMTTQ
+319 AAAMEQMTSQ

-347 RGNVQNGASVVDSTV
+347 RSNVQHGASVVDNTV
-362 NDIRSLTSD
+362 KDIRSLTSD
-371 IESVSSAVT
+371 IESVSSVVT
-380 ELAAQTESIGA
+380 ELAAQTDSIGA

-442 DEIQAMIEE
+442 DEIQAMIEK
-451 LQSNAKS
+451 LQNNAKA

-506 QQAEAATEANMRI
+506 QQAEAANEANVRI

-527 SSLRTADELAAASQA
+527 NSLRTADELASASQA
-542 LRASCI
+542 LRASCL

>member
-1 KNRLHF
+1 
-7 KKTKIQID
+7 
-15 RYLPMWLRKFSLIQ
+15 MWLRKFSLIQ
-29 RLGIIV
+29 RLGIIA

-45 TAVVLNRHYEALK
+45 TALVLNRHYEALK

-68 VEVVHTMLS
+68 VEVVHTLLG
-77 SFAART
+77 SFAKRE
-83 DVDEATAKQQALEA
+83 DVDEATAKQLALEA

-105 SNYFWIQDQTPSMV
+105 NNYFWIQDETPAMV
-119 MHPIKPA
+119 MHPMKPA
-126 LDGQDLRTFKDGNGK
+126 LDGKDLRTFKDGNGK
-141 AFFIELAQ
+141 AFFIEMAQ
-149 KVKSKGEGFV
+149 RVKAKGEGFV
-159 DYVWPLPGEESPTDK
+159 DYVWPLPGEEAPTDK
-174 ISYVKEFK
+174 ISYVKAFK

-195 NLEKEF
+195 NLEEEY
-201 AHLRNVITVFCLVSI
+201 AHLRNVIVVFCVVS
-216 VLVVVLVYVI
+216 VVLVILLIYVI

-268 YFNEYTKKMRHSLL
+268 YFNEYTEKMRQSLL

-338 SAEKSTSSA
+338 SAEKGTSSA
-347 RGNVQNGASVVDSTV
+347 RSNVQHGASVVDSTV
-362 NDIRSLTSD
+362 QDIRSLTSD
-371 IESVSSAVT
+371 IESVSNVVT
-380 ELAAQTESIGA
+380 ELAAQTDSIGA

-442 DEIQAMIEE
+442 DEIQAMIEK
-451 LQSNAKS
+451 LQSNAKN

-464 VSQSASTKTVDNAIQ
+464 VSQSASSKTVDNAIQ

-489 LMTEIADM
+489 LMTEIADK

-542 LRASCI
+542 LRSSCL
-548 AIMDIANRFK
+548 AIMEIANRFK

>member
-1 KNRLHF
+1 
-7 KKTKIQID
+7 
-15 RYLPMWLRKFSLIQ
+15 MWLRKFSLIQ

-141 AFFIELAQ
+141 AFFIEMAQ

-201 AHLRNVITVFCLVSI
+201 AHLRNVIAVFCLVSI

-442 DEIQAMIEE
+442 DEIQAMIEK

>member
-1 KNRLHF
+1 
-7 KKTKIQID
+7 
-15 RYLPMWLRKFSLIQ
+15 MWLRKFSLIQ

-35 ALITLLFVLL
+35 GLITLLFILL

-68 VEVVHTMLS
+68 VEVVHTMLG
-77 SFAART
+77 SFEART

-126 LDGQDLRTFKDGNGK
+126 LDGKDLRTFKDGNGK
-141 AFFIELAQ
+141 TFFIEMAQ
-149 KVKSKGEGFV
+149 KIKANGDGFV
-159 DYVWPLPGEESPTDK
+159 DYVWPLPGEETPTDK

-201 AHLRNVITVFCLVSI
+201 SHLRNLIVVFCLVSV

-237 SERMKDISQGEGDL
+237 TERMKDISQGEGDL

-256 ETGQDE
+256 ESGQDE
-262 VTRLAR
+262 ITRLAR
-268 YFNEYTKKMRHSLL
+268 YFNEYTDKMRQSLL
-282 GIRENINSLTQ
+282 GIRDNISSLTQ
-293 QAELVETSSK
+293 QAELVETSSQ

-329 INEVSNNAD
+329 INDVSSNAD
-338 SAEKSTSSA
+338 SAEKSTISA
-347 RGNVQNGASVVDSTV
+347 RGNVQNGAAVVDSTV
-362 NDIRSLTSD
+362 KDIRSLTSD
-371 IESVSSAVT
+371 IESVSTVVT
-380 ELAAQTESIGA
+380 ELAAQTDSIGA

-442 DEIQAMIEE
+442 DEIQAMIEK
-451 LQSNAKS
+451 LQSNARS

-464 VSQSASTKTVDNAIQ
+464 VSQTASAQTVDNAIQ

-527 SSLRTADELAAASQA
+527 SSLKTADELAAASEA
-542 LRASCI
+542 LKRSCL

>member
-1 KNRLHF
+1 
-7 KKTKIQID
+7 
-15 RYLPMWLRKFSLIQ
+15 MWLRKFSLIQ

-141 AFFIELAQ
+141 AFFIEMAQ

-380 ELAAQTESIGA
+380 QLAAQTESIGA

-442 DEIQAMIEE
+442 DEIQAMIEK